1 MTKKDLRTGVRVGDP
16 MRGVNP
22 ELHELHETIERLDRS
37 LTDINNDL
45 SRPEVTVERYAK
57 RGIIIRTLLMI
68 VTTLIMCGAL
78 LTTYGSAGFKWLALV
93 FVDYVGCSLYS
104 VIKEHRLPIKPK
116 ELSEKKAVVHSEA
129 AYYSSSMALW
139 IFFLGWFFLE
149 HALSHYTFLLR
160 LISFLIMHTA
170 LTNWKR
176 AWWARRTLKLNEQ
189 RRQVEA
195 QLEEARNKEMWLR
208 GQEVLQQ
215 GGSDSSDLAAAIP
228 DKAKR

>member
-1 MTKKDLRTGVRVGDP
+1 MTKTDPRTGVRVGDP
-16 MRGVNP
+16 MRRVNP
-22 ELHELHETIERLDRS
+22 ELHELRAFIEILTRL
-37 LTDINNDL
+37 LVVINNNL

-57 RGIIIRTLLMI
+57 RGIILRTLLMI
-68 VTTLIMCGAL
+68 ATTLIMCGAL

-93 FVDYVGCSLYS
+93 FVGYVGCSLYS

-116 ELSEKKAVVHSEA
+116 EVSEQKAVVHSEA

-170 LTNWKR
+170 LTNWRR

-195 QLEEARNKEMWLR
+195 QLEEARDQESRLR

-215 GGSDSSDLAAAIP
+215 DNLDGSDHAAAIP